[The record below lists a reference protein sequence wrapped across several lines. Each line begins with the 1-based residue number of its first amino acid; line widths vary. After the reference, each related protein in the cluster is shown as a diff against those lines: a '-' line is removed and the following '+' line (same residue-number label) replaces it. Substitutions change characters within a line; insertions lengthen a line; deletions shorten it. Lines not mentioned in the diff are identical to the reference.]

1 MTAQRNASR
10 AVPLLALVAH
20 VPEAWPSL
28 AISTPFTVV
37 IPPWPGLLCHFPRPS
52 QEEWC
57 SGESVIPFHGP
68 LHVLVLLQA
77 SLPLHLV
84 FRQRGRSRWRPRS
97 WGPPSHRQGPTITID
112 PSVAWSRRAFL
123 ISISHRSTFL
133 VSSSLSS
140 GSDTVT

>member
-28 AISTPFTVV
+28 AISAPFTVV
-37 IPPWPGLLCHFPRPS
+37 IPPWPGLLCHFSRPS
-52 QEEWC
+52 QEEWGA
-57 SGESVIPFHGP
+57 GESVIPFHGS

-77 SLPLHLV
+77 TQPLHLI
-84 FRQRGRSRWRPRS
+84 FRQGGRSRWRPRDE
-97 WGPPSHRQGPTITID
+97 GPPSHRRGPTITID

-133 VSSSLSS
+133 LSSSMSS
-140 GSDTVT
+140 GSGTVT